1 MYICNICRKC
11 IKQKTKL
18 NSIHN
23 KYLEGYCTL
32 APAVELKLTIQSY
45 KMWQRPQE
53 KELVSLTIEKQQP
66 RLLYRPQNKQFRQG
80 VMLKNMNERMKE
92 LAEIADLTMSSA
104 YNL

>member
-1 MYICNICRKC
+1 M
-11 IKQKTKL
+11 

-66 RLLYRPQNKQFRQG
+66 RLLCRPQNKQFRQG

-92 LAEIADLTMSSA
+92 LAEIAALTMSSA

>member
-1 MYICNICRKC
+1 MYICNVCRKC
-11 IKQKTKL
+11 IKQKTEL

-45 KMWQRPQE
+45 KMWQRPRE

-66 RLLYRPQNKQFRQG
+66 RLLCRPQNKQFRQG

-92 LAEIADLTMSSA
+92 LAEIAALTMSSA